1 MANERYTQQVQPSL
15 GERAVGTGK
24 AVMEKGS
31 EFIRHADEA
40 VDMAPPAAAVWLAV
54 VVGLAAYKVVSSV
67 GKNIGPRDG
76 AARLVRGAAY
86 ICAAWMAGSCAHDN
100 FLESKGYTVNGS
112 QPSYQQIQSSPRA
125 ADFDKAAK
133 PYKRTYDYAP
143 RYSDAP
149 VSADRADGAPGSGR
163 VREAPS
169 SYRGR
174 DVTPQVTPEVLP
186 ADRRHNKPIAR
197 PE

>member
-1 MANERYTQQVQPSL
+1 MANERFTHQVQPSL
-15 GERAVGTGK
+15 GDRALGTGK

-54 VVGLAAYKVVSSV
+54 IVGLAAYKVASSI

-86 ICAAWMAGSCAHDN
+86 VCAAWMAGSYAHDN
-100 FLESKGYTVNGS
+100 FLESKGYTVNGN
-112 QPSYQQIQSSPRA
+112 QPRYEQIQVSPRA
-125 ADFDKAAK
+125 ADFEKAAK

-143 RYSDAP
+143 YYTGDP
-149 VSADRADGAPGSGR
+149 VSADRSAGGSGR
-163 VREAPS
+163 VREAQS
-169 SYRGR
+169 SYRAR
-174 DVTPQVTPEVLP
+174 EVQPEVAP